1 MGSVVTVRQSRHYS
15 YYRVGQT
22 PGGRHNWTGKMM
34 ETFPNVI
41 AAIKT
46 ESPAYTM
53 VDVKFE
59 AGGASQE
66 LISQFVRAEEEA
78 ENPNK
83 RKRSVP
89 KKLSVEEEEEDE
101 EELDMSEVLKVEYG
115 DCDYQ
120 EDISEEVGEEN
131 IVMIR
136 ANNQRINCKQRED
149 CPVCG
154 DKANGLHYGIYSC
167 EG

>member
-1 MGSVVTVRQSRHYS
+1 
-15 YYRVGQT
+15 
-22 PGGRHNWTGKMM
+22 MM

-41 AAIKT
+41 APIKS

-59 AGGASQE
+59 AGGAASQE
-66 LISQFVRAEEEA
+66 LISQFVRSEEELD
-78 ENPNK
+78 NPNK

-89 KKLSVEEEEEDE
+89 KKLSVEEEEREYLEEEDE
-101 EELDMSEVLKVEYG
+101 EELNMSDVVKVEYG
-115 DCDYQ
+115 EEDIS
-120 EDISEEVGEEN
+120 EDISEEGEESL
-131 IVMIR
+131 VMMR
-136 ANNQRINCKQRED
+136 ANNQRVNCKQRED

-154 DKANGLHYGIYSC
+154 DRANGLHYGIYSC